1 IEIKGLTSN
10 SIVRNHNF
18 NTISSID
25 NKLQSDPQFFYTSE
39 YIPGKKKLFDI
50 VEKMDFKQIIDCFVE
65 ISTAVHYLHL
75 KGFIHGALNRN
86 AVFVNPRI
94 EGMPIL
100 LEDVATVQMER
111 LTHAEQMEDAAYKS
125 PKVLAG
131 RMEDVES
138 DIYSL
143 GVILLA
149 MLTKQPSLTSPLEE
163 LSVLMKNTLDSDV
176 LKVIPVL
183 EKILDTEKD
192 QTYKNL
198 YDLIVDLNEALDT
211 HYTIVKMDEFDGLNL
226 HTKLVGRDEHIQN
239 LLRAY
244 HKMISYQPG
253 KRIFFVQ
260 GANGIGKTRFLQEV
274 NFLFNL
280 SKASVYTSYSLN
292 NISDDSKKM
301 WVDILR
307 ELIMETDRHTVEK
320 YKTELMKY
328 FPELMDKNYV

>member
-1 IEIKGLTSN
+1 TTLFRSNLLNSEYLPKSLIDFYVSRFIEIKGLTSN

-125 PKVLAG
+125 PKV
-131 RMEDVES
+131 
-138 DIYSL
+138 
-143 GVILLA
+143 
-149 MLTKQPSLTSPLEE
+149 
-163 LSVLMKNTLDSDV
+163 
-176 LKVIPVL
+176 
-183 EKILDTEKD
+183 
-192 QTYKNL
+192 
-198 YDLIVDLNEALDT
+198 
-211 HYTIVKMDEFDGLNL
+211 
-226 HTKLVGRDEHIQN
+226 
-239 LLRAY
+239 
-244 HKMISYQPG
+244 
-253 KRIFFVQ
+253 
-260 GANGIGKTRFLQEV
+260 
-274 NFLFNL
+274 
-280 SKASVYTSYSLN
+280 
-292 NISDDSKKM
+292 
-301 WVDILR
+301 
-307 ELIMETDRHTVEK
+307 
-320 YKTELMKY
+320 
-328 FPELMDKNYV
+328 